1 MTGVRRS
8 GSAMLV
14 AAALI
19 VSSCTGVHGDGS
31 RPTPTRPAA
40 TRGVTDRSI
49 KVGIVLVDYD
59 CIKQYVDFNRGDQR
73 ATFNVFVDAINAGGG
88 VAGRKIEAVYRTYCP
103 IGNAQALEACTS
115 LTEDEQVFAVIGL
128 LIDFAGDAQLC
139 IARDHKTIHIGH
151 ELTQAWIREA
161 PPGLLLT
168 SEITSERRVDVL
180 MQLLAATKTLR
191 GHKVAVLGDI
201 ENEARAKERI
211 APALDRLGVDRGSTA
226 ILTVTGSDTAAG
238 QAQLDSFIER
248 WKQEHVDAV
257 IIAGLS
263 LVSRQW
269 VEKIA
274 RELDGV
280 LLFTDA
286 PSSALLAARDAKK
299 AGLRPNPYEG
309 MYSATGESPTE
320 RWQEAKVRRCVRI
333 FEDATGQSVVGPGE
347 LQPGADGKRVE
358 VNAAVVGACAD
369 LMMFQA
375 IAQRAGHDLDNRS
388 WTSAVNRFGAIDLV
402 TTKFSSFRA
411 GKYDADDGLGLARY
425 DSSIGSVGDW
435 RAVTPIIDAEKH

>member
-1 MTGVRRS
+1 VR
-8 GSAMLV
+8 G
-14 AAALI
+14 
-19 VSSCTGVHGDGS
+19 
-31 RPTPTRPAA
+31 PTKPRPAVA
-40 TRGVTDRSI
+40 RGVTDRSI
-49 KVGIVLVDYD
+49 KVGIVMVDYN
-59 CIKQYVDFNRGDQR
+59 CIKQFVDFNRGDQQ
-73 ATFNVFVDAINAGGG
+73 ATFEVFVNAINAGGG

-103 IGNAQALEACTS
+103 IGNAQALAACTS
-115 LTEDEQVFAVIGL
+115 LTEDAGVFAVIGL

-151 ELTQAWIREA
+151 ELTQAWIHEA

-180 MQLLAATKTLR
+180 MRLLAEKKTLR
-191 GHKVAVLGDI
+191 GHKVAVLADA
-201 ENEARAKERI
+201 ENEVRARDRI
-211 APALDRLGVDRGSTA
+211 APALDRMGVDRGSTA
-226 ILTVTGSDTAAG
+226 VLTVTGSDTAAG

-257 IIAGLS
+257 VIAGLS

-274 RELDGV
+274 RELHGA

-299 AGLRPNPYEG
+299 AGLVPNPYEG
-309 MYSATGESPTE
+309 IYSAVGESPTE
-320 RWQEAKVRRCVRI
+320 RWKGAKVQSCVRT
-333 FEDATGQSVVGPGE
+333 FEDATGQKVVGPGE

-358 VNAAVVGACAD
+358 VYAAVVGACSD

-375 IAQRAGHDLDNRS
+375 IAQRAGRGLTNQS
-388 WTSAVNRFGAIDLV
+388 WTSAVNATGSVDLV
-402 TTKFSSFRA
+402 TTKFASLHA
-411 GKYDADDGLGLARY
+411 GKYDADDGFGLVRY
-425 DSSIGSVGDW
+425 DPRIGSVGDW
-435 RAVTPIIDAEKH
+435 RAVTPIIDAEKR